1 MKNIAE
7 QLTLHAASRPDH
19 PAIIDGARTI
29 GYGELNGNVARL
41 ALGLRAAG
49 VGVREIVGLCLEDHA
64 EHLMLHYAIARLGAA
79 ILPMDVRWTLP
90 ERARVAEFFGA
101 RITCVESGDSAG
113 DGIPVLEI
121 DPDWLSSLP
130 NDDGT
135 SNFPVDEDFPVA
147 LSLSS
152 GTTGRPK
159 GPMINHSHLLR
170 RFENQRTGLTF
181 SADDRYLNAVPL
193 YFGAGR
199 HFTLGV
205 LFQGGTV
212 ILLPPPF
219 SAEDLVAAANRSNAT
234 FSILVPT
241 ILRRLLELDSSAG
254 PVLGGLRMLFSTGAI
269 LHSDERAAVLA
280 DVSPHLINYYGSTE
294 GGGIS
299 TLHPDAP
306 AEAVKSVGRPLEGT
320 AVQIVDQEDNILP
333 TGEVGWVRYSGP
345 CVADNFFND
354 PEASVES
361 FKDGWFY
368 PGDLGRFDQ
377 AGYLYLVG
385 RSKDVIIRGGVNI
398 YPAEIEQVLLS
409 HEQVREAAVVAWPS
423 KSKGEEVAAFVVV
436 ESAVAEE
443 GLKAHC
449 AETLARYKVPREI
462 FFVDEMPRN
471 AMGKITKPALSKTL
485 PALTT

>member
-7 QLTLHAASRPDH
+7 QLTIHAAARPDH
-19 PAIIDGARTI
+19 PAIIDGERSI
-29 GYGELNGNVARL
+29 NYRELDQIVTL
-41 ALGLRAAG
+41 MALGLRAAG
-49 VGVREIVGLCLEDHA
+49 VAARDIVGLCLEDHGD
-64 EHLMLHYAIARLGAA
+64 HLMLHYAIARLGAA
-79 ILPMDVRWTLP
+79 ILPMDVRWTVP
-90 ERARVAEFFGA
+90 ERTRVTDFFDA
-101 RITCVESGDSAG
+101 RITCVEPGDTAG
-113 DGIPVLEI
+113 DGIAVLEI
-121 DPDWLSSLP
+121 DQNWLAQLP
-130 NDDGT
+130 ADDG
-135 SNFPVDEDFPVA
+135 NPIFPTDQDYPVA

-170 RFENQRTGLTF
+170 RFDNQRTSLTF
-181 SADDRYLNAVPL
+181 GPDDRYLNAVPL

-199 HFTLGV
+199 HFTLGI

-219 SAEDLVAAANRSNAT
+219 GAEDLVAAANRSTAT
-234 FSILVPT
+234 FTILVPT

-269 LHSDERAAVLA
+269 LHSDERAAVLKQ
-280 DVSPHLINYYGSTE
+280 VSPHLINYYGSTE

-306 AEAVKSVGRPLEGT
+306 PEAEKSVGRPLEGT
-320 AVQIVDQEDNILP
+320 AVEIVDQENNVLP
-333 TGEVGWVRYSGP
+333 TGEVGRVRYSGP

-423 KSKGEEVAAFVVV
+423 KSRGEEVAAFVVL
-436 ESAVAEE
+436 ESAVE
-443 GLKAHC
+443 GESLKAHC
-449 AETLARYKVPREI
+449 SETLARYKVPREI

-485 PALTT
+485 PPLSD